1 MSRRSDHM
9 QINLCG
15 KCPNRFV
22 KVAWVSLQPDGS
34 ISFGLT
40 EKTFVSPSFIGRDDV
55 FNLYNQVAIEFL
67 VESNPNKLRGVTN
80 PHFTFH
86 PRILFHLTDSG
97 GRGKKNVKE
106 VFRGINDVEMTVAH
120 YGFLPWIRAI
130 SPPMSKLKTFG
141 LRNAGLSNRLLS
153 VESLDEISSIGVEVD
168 FVHPNQVDGFDQA
181 GVISTKWH
189 SVAIRCKLSARPG
202 QRSTLGWF
210 HSS

>member
-1 MSRRSDHM
+1 M
-9 QINLCG
+9 QISLCG
-15 KCPNRFV
+15 QNPNRLV
-22 KVAWVSLQPDGS
+22 KAAWLSLQPDGS

-40 EKTFVSPSFIGRDDV
+40 EKTFVSPSFIGRVDV

-67 VESNPNKLRGVTN
+67 LESDPSRLSGVTN

-97 GRGKKNVKE
+97 GRSKKNVKE
-106 VFRGINDVEMTVAH
+106 VFRGINDVEMTVAQ

-141 LRNAGLSNRLLS
+141 TRNIGLSTHTLL
-153 VESLDEISSIGVEVD
+153 VESPDEISSIGIEID
-168 FVHPNQVDGFDQA
+168 FVHPDQVGGFDQA
-181 GVISTKWH
+181 GVFSTKWH
-189 SVAIRCKLSARPG
+189 SVAIVCKLSVRPG
-202 QRSTLGWF
+202 QLSTLGWF

>member
-1 MSRRSDHM
+1 M
-9 QINLCG
+9 QISLCG
-15 KCPNRFV
+15 KSPNRLV
-22 KVAWVSLQPDGS
+22 KVAWLSLQPDGS

-40 EKTFVSPSFIGRDDV
+40 EKTFVSPSFIGRVDV
-55 FNLYNQVAIEFL
+55 FNLYNQVEIEFL
-67 VESNPNKLRGVTN
+67 AESNPNKLRGVAN

-106 VFRGINDVEMTVAH
+106 VFRGINDVEMTVAQ
-120 YGFLPWIRAI
+120 YGILPWIRAI

-141 LRNAGLSNRLLS
+141 MRNAGLSNHMLS

-168 FVHPNQVDGFDQA
+168 FVHPDQVDGFDQA
-181 GVISTKWH
+181 RVFSAKWH
-189 SVAIRCKLSARPG
+189 SVAITCKLSVRPG
-202 QRSTLGWF
+202 QLSTLGWF